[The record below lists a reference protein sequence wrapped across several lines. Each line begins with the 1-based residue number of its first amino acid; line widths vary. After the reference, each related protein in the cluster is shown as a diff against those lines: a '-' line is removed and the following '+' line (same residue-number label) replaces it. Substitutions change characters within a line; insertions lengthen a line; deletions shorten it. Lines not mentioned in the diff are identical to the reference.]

1 MPLVLVSAAEPEA
14 FVRGRR
20 AGVRDRLAARWGTG
34 RLDRALAA
42 GVAPEADAALELRAQ
57 ALVGPAVRG
66 ALARRLEDA
75 VHEAGAA
82 SWPGSR
88 VVADR
93 EAVLDAADELD
104 AVIEL
109 LRRPGPVGAAGVA
122 QVALLLSDGLG
133 PLYERRAR
141 PVLRAA
147 VGAALA
153 GLEVP

>member
-1 MPLVLVSAAEPEA
+1 VPLVLVTAAEPGA
-14 FVRGRR
+14 PILGRR

-42 GVAPEADAALELRAQ
+42 GVAPEVAAALELRAH
-57 ALVGPAVRG
+57 ALVGPAVRR

-75 VHEAGAA
+75 VREAGAP
-82 SWPGSR
+82 SWLASR
-88 VVADR
+88 VIADR

-104 AVIEL
+104 AVVDR

-122 QVALLLSDGLG
+122 RVALLLSDGLG
-133 PLYERRAR
+133 PLYEPRAR

-147 VGAALA
+147 VREALA